1 MAVDIISRYEILKEQ
16 FDKNTDIIESM
27 VEKIETTQK
36 CLAFLNGFVEY
47 TRNQIKGKIEDIVNS
62 ALKCVF
68 VDKKLNFKIIPAI
81 TKRGVNYEL
90 YIDTDGIVTPL
101 TDSKGGGVL
110 DIVTLSIRIAF
121 VRMFSNMLRQT
132 IILDEPFKNLDS
144 ERINPACE
152 WLKVISKEFGVQ
164 FVIVS
169 HISELIEGSNKVFQ
183 VVNVNG
189 TSEVKVIKQ

>member
-1 MAVDIISRYEILKEQ
+1 MAVDVISRYELLKEQ
-16 FDKNTDIIESM
+16 HSKNVDTINTLASKLESS
-27 VEKIETTQK
+27 QK

-68 VDKKLNFKIIPAI
+68 VDKKLNFRIIPAI
-81 TKRGVNYEL
+81 TKRGVNYDL
-90 YIDTDGIVTPL
+90 YIETDGIVTPL

-121 VRMFSNMLRQT
+121 VRMFSNILRQT

-144 ERINPACE
+144 ERITPACQ
-152 WLKVISKEFGVQ
+152 WLQVISKEFGVQ
-164 FVIVS
+164 FIIVS
-169 HISELIEGSNKVFQ
+169 HITELIEGSNKVFQ
-183 VVNVNG
+183 VTNING
-189 TSEVKVIKQ
+189 DSEVKVIKQ